1 MTKQLISNAALERAL
16 KQTRTI
22 PIQATNV
29 SFSVEVPG
37 GGDYSNMNLSIGQGG
52 DDTPLQVQYDLPAP
66 GTSCLCPSQRTY
78 DRIRNAKHRNRPA
91 CPRLAVDPAIN
102 NPTFTLP

>member
-66 GTSCLCPSQRTY
+66 GCHACALH
-78 DRIRNAKHRNRPA
+78 NARMTGYATQNTETGP
-91 CPRLAVDPAIN
+91 LAPG
-102 NPTFTLP
+102 LR